1 MQIKTIPNEEKG
13 FRKETKRTRMGISK
27 TRRKSRYMDKRIC
40 ERVLASS
47 YGNKRNDSKSN
58 PKESAGTILIWREG
72 DKWIIYDQLADV
84 VTQGYTH
91 QDAVFML
98 SDALKELGKGNE

>member
-1 MQIKTIPNEEKG
+1 
-13 FRKETKRTRMGISK
+13 
-27 TRRKSRYMDKRIC
+27 MDKGIC

-47 YGNKRNDSKSN
+47 YGSKRRNSESDS
-58 PKESAGTILIWREG
+58 KESAGNILIWKEG
-72 DKWIIYDQLADV
+72 NKWIIYDQLADV
-84 VTQGYTH
+84 VTEGYTH